1 MVDATDV
8 AALRCEERLE
18 FWEAEAMGAP
28 VTSTVIK
35 WEAAIGDWMA
45 DGDVATARAQLAPVV
60 VPARAPAM
68 PAVVPARAPAMP
80 VIKAV
85 APSPAPSSGTPHSA
99 KRRSPDDVAPEPKRA
114 KPADDGLRAEGVN
127 ADVDP
132 LLLKNANWAEIM
144 AGIAALLEFM
154 MRAKKEEEVST
165 RPLPLE
171 AFEDSVSAEPDLATI
186 RSFLRDMAKICRYT
200 PECNV
205 IAFILLI
212 RFFAYQPSLKLTD
225 KTWRRYLLTALM
237 ISQKYWDDRCLRN
250 IDFMVAWRCALPGQ
264 TLDLRAVNDMEKFF
278 LSGIGYDL
286 YIQPD
291 KYAACLAEVRSIVRS
306 ARPAA
311 PG

>member
-68 PAVVPARAPAMP
+68 P

-99 KRRSPDDVAPEPKRA
+99 KQRSPDDVAPEPKRA

-205 IAFILLI
+205 IALILLI
-212 RFFAYQPSLKLTD
+212 RFFAYQTSLKLTD

-250 IDFMVAWRCALPGQ
+250 IDFTVAWRCALPGQ